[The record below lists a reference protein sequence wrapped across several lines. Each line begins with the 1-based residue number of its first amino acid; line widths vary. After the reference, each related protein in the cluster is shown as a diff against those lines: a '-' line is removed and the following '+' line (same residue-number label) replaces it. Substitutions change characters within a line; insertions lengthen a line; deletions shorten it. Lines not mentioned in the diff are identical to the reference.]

1 MLFTS
6 KINKVK
12 LLSICSGLF
21 LVVLLMGFK
30 ASSNTAVDVQSYI
43 ISAKNYALLKSNLK
57 ALGVKPSHELTIIDS
72 VAVELTQEQLKA
84 LQNKQKI
91 KFTTNHK
98 VELSGLAYGQ
108 RRWQPKS
115 VVTEQVDATYVH
127 YSGNYGG
134 GVTIGFLDTGLDQ
147 LPGMS
152 TDLNGRDKA
161 WGTYDAIND
170 TVSNDGIEES
180 GHGTHVASIAVNS
193 DFDSN
198 GQIYG
203 VAPNAAHVGIKAF
216 DAEGKATYADVIRGI
231 GWALQV
237 KEQINL
243 RVLNMSFSGPVRS
256 NYWDDPLNKAVM
268 KAWQAGIVVVAS
280 AGNKGS
286 DPMSIGVPGNVPYI
300 ITVGAMTDDYTA
312 FNYSDDKVASFSS
325 AGPTP
330 EGFVKPDVIA
340 PGGHISGLMSFDSQ
354 IATEHPEYHD
364 GGRYFEMSG
373 TSQAAAV
380 VSGVVALLLTDN
392 PALTPDQ
399 VKCKLMASAYSAN
412 NEDGTKRY
420 SVFQQGAGLVSAYY
434 ALASEADG
442 CANSNLDIAK
452 DLNEEAHF
460 YGPANIN
467 EDGNFY
473 VEGLGQEYVWDVND
487 PSVTGDGMFWRTSF
501 EAQSAW
507 QDTATTDGFFWRT
520 NFETDGFFW
529 RTDVGTDGFFW
540 RTYVETDG
548 FFWRTNV
555 GTDGFFWRTDVG
567 VNDIFLRENFETD
580 GFFWR
585 TDVGTDGFFWRTSI
599 GINNWVEPQ

>member
-1 MLFTS
+1 
-6 KINKVK
+6 
-12 LLSICSGLF
+12 
-21 LVVLLMGFK
+21 
-30 ASSNTAVDVQSYI
+30 
-43 ISAKNYALLKSNLK
+43 
-57 ALGVKPSHELTIIDS
+57 
-72 VAVELTQEQLKA
+72 
-84 LQNKQKI
+84 
-91 KFTTNHK
+91 
-98 VELSGLAYGQ
+98 
-108 RRWQPKS
+108 
-115 VVTEQVDATYVH
+115 
-127 YSGNYGG
+127 
-134 GVTIGFLDTGLDQ
+134 
-147 LPGMS
+147 
-152 TDLNGRDKA
+152 
-161 WGTYDAIND
+161 
-170 TVSNDGIEES
+170 
-180 GHGTHVASIAVNS
+180 
-193 DFDSN
+193 
-198 GQIYG
+198 
-203 VAPNAAHVGIKAF
+203 
-216 DAEGKATYADVIRGI
+216 
-231 GWALQV
+231 
-237 KEQINL
+237 
-243 RVLNMSFSGPVRS
+243 
-256 NYWDDPLNKAVM
+256 
-268 KAWQAGIVVVAS
+268 
-280 AGNKGS
+280 
-286 DPMSIGVPGNVPYI
+286 
-300 ITVGAMTDDYTA
+300 
-312 FNYSDDKVASFSS
+312 
-325 AGPTP
+325 
-330 EGFVKPDVIA
+330 
-340 PGGHISGLMSFDSQ
+340 
-354 IATEHPEYHD
+354 
-364 GGRYFEMSG
+364 
-373 TSQAAAV
+373 
-380 VSGVVALLLTDN
+380 
-392 PALTPDQ
+392 
-399 VKCKLMASAYSAN
+399 MASAYSAN